1 MTLSFRPLT
10 AAAAL
15 ALAFAAPAAHAQSIA
30 IALDSTPDRE
40 TQGSYRYVDTM
51 LSTLRDMGWETE
63 SFPRDSIGGED
74 ERLDQIRAGILD
86 MSMSNYA
93 VTYQFVPE
101 MRVMQ
106 LPYTFANSQHV
117 FDFFTESDYLDTIN
131 EELAAEGMH
140 VLAIVPTG
148 GMLGIFNNQK
158 EVRSVSDMQGLRM
171 RALDAN
177 QLEMFRMMGADGVV
191 IPFSE
196 VPNALQTG
204 IANGYVNASVVP
216 LAFGQADLFTNFT
229 DARVI
234 MSARVALASTAWWDG
249 LSDEQRA
256 QLEEASLAGL
266 RDVFAWVET
275 SQEES
280 MEALEAAGIAVYR
293 PNDDEIATFR
303 DATASMAELLEDVDP
318 ARIEELRA
326 MVADYAPE

>member
-1 MTLSFRPLT
+1 MTLAFRPLS
-10 AAAAL
+10 AAAL
-15 ALAFAAPAAHAQSIA
+15 AFVLAAPVHAQSVA

-40 TQGSYRYVDTM
+40 TQGSYRYVDT
-51 LSTLRDMGWETE
+51 LVSTLAGMGWDTE
-63 SFPRDSIGGED
+63 LFPRDSIGGED

-106 LPYTFANSQHV
+106 LPYTFANSRHV
-117 FDFFTESDYLDTIN
+117 FDFFTESDYLDSVN
-131 EELAAEGMH
+131 EQLAAEGMH

-158 EVRSVSDMQGLRM
+158 EVRSVADMQGLRM

-234 MSARVALASTAWWDG
+234 ISARVALVSTAWWDG

-256 QLEEASLAGL
+256 QVEEASLTAL
-266 RDVFAWVET
+266 RDVFDWVEVT
-275 SQEES
+275 QEQS
-280 MEALEAAGIAVYR
+280 LEALEAAGIAVYR
-293 PNDDEIATFR
+293 PTDEELATFR
-303 DATASMAELLEDVDP
+303 EATADMADLLEGVE
-318 ARIEELRA
+318 AERIAELRA
-326 MVADYAPE
+326 MVAEHRPE

>member
-1 MTLSFRPLT
+1 MTLAFRPLS
-10 AAAAL
+10 AAAL
-15 ALAFAAPAAHAQSIA
+15 AFVLAAPVHAQSVA

-40 TQGSYRYVDTM
+40 TQGSYRYVDT
-51 LSTLRDMGWETE
+51 LVSTLAGMGWDTE
-63 SFPRDSIGGED
+63 LFPRDSIGGED

-106 LPYTFANSQHV
+106 LPYTFANSRHV
-117 FDFFTESDYLDTIN
+117 FDFFTESDYLDSVN
-131 EELAAEGMH
+131 EQLAAEGMH

-158 EVRSVSDMQGLRM
+158 EVRSVADMQGLRM

-234 MSARVALASTAWWDG
+234 ISARVALVSTAWWDG

-256 QLEEASLAGL
+256 QVEEASLTAL
-266 RDVFAWVET
+266 RDVFDWVEVT
-275 SQEES
+275 QEQS
-280 MEALEAAGIAVYR
+280 LEALEAAGIAVYR
-293 PNDDEIATFR
+293 PTEEELATFR
-303 DATASMAELLEDVDP
+303 EATADMADLLEGVDA
-318 ARIEELRA
+318 ARIAELRA
-326 MVADYAPE
+326 MVAEHQPE

>member
-1 MTLSFRPLT
+1 MTLAFRPLS
-10 AAAAL
+10 AAAL
-15 ALAFAAPAAHAQSIA
+15 AFVLAAPVHAQSVA

-40 TQGSYRYVDTM
+40 TQGSYRYVDT
-51 LSTLRDMGWETE
+51 LASTLAGMGWDTE
-63 SFPRDSIGGED
+63 LFPRDSIGGED

-106 LPYTFANSQHV
+106 LPYTFANSRHV
-117 FDFFTESDYLDTIN
+117 FDFFTESDYLDSVN
-131 EELAAEGMH
+131 EQLAAEGMH

-158 EVRSVSDMQGLRM
+158 EVRSVADMQGLRM

-234 MSARVALASTAWWDG
+234 ISARVALVSTAWWDG

-256 QLEEASLAGL
+256 QVEEASLTAL
-266 RDVFAWVET
+266 RDVFDWVEVT
-275 SQEES
+275 QEQS
-280 MEALEAAGIAVYR
+280 LEALEAAGIAVYR
-293 PNDDEIATFR
+293 PTDEELATFR
-303 DATASMAELLEDVDP
+303 EATADMADLLEGVDA
-318 ARIEELRA
+318 ARIAELRA
-326 MVADYAPE
+326 MVAEHRPE

>member
-1 MTLSFRPLT
+1 MTLAFRPLS
-10 AAAAL
+10 AAAL
-15 ALAFAAPAAHAQSIA
+15 AFVLAAPVHAQSVA

-40 TQGSYRYVDTM
+40 TQGSYRYVDT
-51 LSTLRDMGWETE
+51 LVSTLAGMGWDTE
-63 SFPRDSIGGED
+63 LFPRDSIGGED

-106 LPYTFANSQHV
+106 LPYTFANSRHV
-117 FDFFTESDYLDTIN
+117 FDFFTESDYLASVN
-131 EELAAEGMH
+131 EQLAAEGMH

-158 EVRSVSDMQGLRM
+158 EVRSVADMQGLRM

-234 MSARVALASTAWWDG
+234 ISARVALVSTAWWDG

-256 QLEEASLAGL
+256 QVEEASLTAL
-266 RDVFAWVET
+266 RDVFDWVEVT
-275 SQEES
+275 QEQS
-280 MEALEAAGIAVYR
+280 LEALEAAGIAVYR
-293 PNDDEIATFR
+293 PTDEELATFR
-303 DATASMAELLEDVDP
+303 EATADMADLLEGVE
-318 ARIEELRA
+318 AERIAELRA
-326 MVADYAPE
+326 MVAEPRPE

>member
-1 MTLSFRPLT
+1 MTLAFRPLS
-10 AAAAL
+10 AAAL
-15 ALAFAAPAAHAQSIA
+15 AFVLAAPVHAQSVA

-40 TQGSYRYVDTM
+40 TQGSYRYVDT
-51 LSTLRDMGWETE
+51 LVSTLAGIGWDTE
-63 SFPRDSIGGED
+63 LFPRDSIGGED

-106 LPYTFANSQHV
+106 LPYTFANSRHV
-117 FDFFTESDYLDTIN
+117 FDFFTESDYLDSVN
-131 EELAAEGMH
+131 EQLAAEGMH

-158 EVRSVSDMQGLRM
+158 EVRSVADMQGLRM

-234 MSARVALASTAWWDG
+234 ISARVALVSTAWWDG

-256 QLEEASLAGL
+256 QVEEASLTAL
-266 RDVFAWVET
+266 RDVFDWVEVT
-275 SQEES
+275 QEQS
-280 MEALEAAGIAVYR
+280 LEALEAAGIAVYR
-293 PNDDEIATFR
+293 PTDEELATFR
-303 DATASMAELLEDVDP
+303 EATADMADLLEGVE
-318 ARIEELRA
+318 AERIAELRA
-326 MVADYAPE
+326 MVAEHRPE